1 MSNIDKLMDLNKF
14 GIKLGLENM
23 EKLTASFNHP
33 EKKLK
38 IIHIAGTNGK
48 GSTTMMSAQML
59 MLAGY
64 KVATYTSP
72 FTEQINENFRINN
85 QEISNEQLE
94 KLAKIVLDTITEF
107 AIAATHYEV
116 CTMIMFLYAYQEE
129 VDYLILEVG
138 LGGRFDA
145 TNVITPIVSIITN
158 VSLDHTHLLGT
169 TISEIAKEKTGIIKP
184 NVPVLVGTTTC
195 ELTEVLTE
203 FTNEIIITENIIDNI
218 ELDYQNLITKVTINH
233 EEYELHLFGEHQ
245 AFNFAIV
252 WQLAQ
257 LLKIEKS
264 FIKQMA
270 KQVKWDYRFQIY
282 QHNPLIILDGAHN
295 EASLLALKNA
305 LSGYEKNDIQIIFS
319 AFKDKDLKVMG
330 EILPTISPNICL
342 TSLNEL
348 DQERGLTAKELAER
362 LNIKA
367 TTIENNNEAF
377 SLINS
382 NNYPVNVIC
391 GSFTLLQSFEKN
403 EKNEKK

>member
-1 MSNIDKLMDLNKF
+1 MSNIEKLIDLNKF

-33 EKKLK
+33 EQKVK

-72 FTEQINENFRINN
+72 YTERINENFRINN
-85 QEISNEQLE
+85 QEISNKKLDE
-94 KLAKIVLDTITEF
+94 LAKTVLDKITEL
-107 AIAATHYEV
+107 AIEATHYEV
-116 CTMIMFLYAYQEE
+116 CTMIMFLYAYQEQ

-145 TNVITPIVSIITN
+145 TNVVTPIVSIITN
-158 VSLDHTHLLGT
+158 VSLDHTHLLGK
-169 TISEIAKEKTGIIKP
+169 TITEIAKEKTGIIKP
-184 NVPVLVGTTTC
+184 GVPVLIGATTP
-195 ELTEVLTE
+195 E
-203 FTNEIIITENIIDNI
+203 FTKVLANFPNQIIVTETLINWIK
-218 ELDYQNLITKVTINH
+218 LDYENLITNVSINH
-233 EEYELHLFGEHQ
+233 QEYDLHLFGEHQ

-257 LLKIEKS
+257 LLKIEPEI
-264 FIKQMA
+264 IKQMA
-270 KQVKWDYRFQIY
+270 KVIKWDYRFQIY
-282 QHNPLIILDGAHN
+282 QQNPLIILDGAHN

-305 LSGYEKNDIQIIFS
+305 LSGYEKEDIQIIFS
-319 AFKDKDLKVMG
+319 ALKDKDLTTMG
-330 EILPTISPNICL
+330 KILPSISPNICL
-342 TSLNEL
+342 TSLNKI
-348 DQERGLTAKELAER
+348 DKERGLKAEELQKKMR
-362 LNIKA
+362 IKA
-367 TTIENNNEAF
+367 TIIENNNEAF
-377 SLINS
+377 SLIKS

-403 EKNEKK
+403 EKKL